1 MSEYPPIWYYL
12 LTLVSIL
19 GVLTWI
25 LDKFT
30 QSDNFK
36 KISGILGVISMLG
49 LVYVTFTMEGA

>member
-12 LTLVSIL
+12 LTLVSIF

-36 KISGILGVISMLG
+36 KISGILGAISMLG